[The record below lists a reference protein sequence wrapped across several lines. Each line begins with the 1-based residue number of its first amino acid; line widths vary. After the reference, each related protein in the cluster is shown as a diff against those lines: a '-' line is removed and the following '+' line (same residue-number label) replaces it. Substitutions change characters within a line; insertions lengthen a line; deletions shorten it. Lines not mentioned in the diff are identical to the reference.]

1 MDQHWAAALSTP
13 GRKASKLM
21 SPTAKSEPRAGHPRP
36 AARTS
41 SKGGTSNMVMPF
53 QDGKEEDRDPTQSPR
68 ASSVP
73 PSSKTTDGVFAGTF
87 RHVRRLSS
95 KALSGSRTASK
106 SAAAEYQ
113 VRRDRLQ
120 SSESAPSFY
129 GTGMSAAGAAVMRS
143 TLPSSFSIGDAET
156 PAGCSVAS
164 SSMPPS
170 PNRGGLMAS
179 TAPGRVDADDSAAAK
194 LTARRSPTSNGDA
207 DTRRSSKSSWTSKGS
222 ACSQQQRCRESQT
235 LNFMLQCQMPS

>member
-1 MDQHWAAALSTP
+1 
-13 GRKASKLM
+13 
-21 SPTAKSEPRAGHPRP
+21 
-36 AARTS
+36 
-41 SKGGTSNMVMPF
+41 MPF

-73 PSSKTTDGVFAGTF
+73 PSSMTTDGVFAGTF

-113 VRRDRLQ
+113 VRRERLQ

-156 PAGCSVAS
+156 TAGSSVAS
-164 SSMPPS
+164 SSTPPS
-170 PNRGGLMAS
+170 PNCGGLMAS
-179 TAPGRVDADDSAAAK
+179 TAPGRVDANDGAAAK
-194 LTARRSPTSNGDA
+194 LTARRSGFWHSSNPHSPTSNSDA
-207 DTRRSSKSSWTSKGS
+207 DMMITSRRSSKSSWTSKGS

-235 LNFMLQCQMPS
+235 LNFMLQCQMAS